1 MQEISPNTLDT
12 EQFEMID
19 SSLSEDNLKT
29 EGIEVSLSSK
39 KIKNTLIN
47 DSSTLKIPSY
57 LIDLAD
63 VVITEATL
71 KALKG
76 LLDGSGTAV
85 YIKSSTGQVV
95 LVGYGEDYKLYT
107 LLDELI
113 GILYKDKVKI
123 YKNLGKGFKQVSLTD
138 TSSIRLNL

>member
-57 LIDLAD
+57 LIDLSD

>member
-47 DSSTLKIPSY
+47 DSSTVKIPSY
-57 LIDLAD
+57 LIDLSD

-113 GILYKDKVKI
+113 GILYKGKVKI